1 MPIAY
6 KKYKEAKLHNN
17 CPECYATDGLMV
29 SFSQKVDNN
38 KLYTRSTSEVKAEM
52 HCANCDTVIYPAR
65 WTDDIERVYEYNRK
79 LAEPPKPF
87 FRFKWLSLFVVLGTI
102 AIGVALAFLILKYQ

>member
-1 MPIAY
+1 MPVTY

-29 SFSQKVDNN
+29 SFSHKFKDN
-38 KLYTRSTSEVKAEM
+38 KLYTRSSGEINSEM
-52 HCANCDTVIYPAR
+52 HCKNCDTVIYPAR
-65 WTDDIERVYEYNRK
+65 WTEEIERVYEYNRK

-87 FRFKWLSLFVVLGTI
+87 FKFKPLSLLLLLGIIVVG
-102 AIGVALAFLILKYQ
+102 IGLAFLVLKDF